1 MISGDIFKMDDISN
15 NDLSPDIESTQT
27 QKRNRMN

>member
-1 MISGDIFKMDDISN
+1 MISGDIFKLDDISL
-15 NDLSPDIESTQT
+15 NDFSPDIESSQT